1 VGKVKRRP
9 TIARGPRDC
18 QRECR
23 AFCRETYALLIALT
37 LCLPVDGLAL
47 PQAEPAKAAAA
58 LAQKTLAAR
67 LMVAIET
74 IRIVRVSPAE
84 WRDSSLGCPERG
96 MTYTPRVVRGFR
108 VRLRED
114 ERGREHDVHVAGSRA
129 IVCASHDDARPSATA
144 LMGAPLKARE
154 AVRAA
159 LAVRLGIDPAGV
171 RVVSM
176 RPAAA
181 GSRDCAAAPAAR
193 DGAAFLVDAEAQAR
207 SFRYYVDAAVVV
219 DCER

>member
-1 VGKVKRRP
+1 M
-9 TIARGPRDC
+9 ARDPRDC

-23 AFCRETYALLIALT
+23 AFCRAGAAALAIALT
-37 LCLPVDGLAL
+37 LAVPAGFS
-47 PQAEPAKAAAA
+47 PQPSEPAKAAAA
-58 LAQKTLAAR
+58 LAQKTLAAQ

-74 IRIVRVSPAE
+74 IRIVSVSPAE
-84 WRDSSLGCPERG
+84 WRDSSLGCPVRG
-96 MTYTPRVVRGFR
+96 MTYTLRVVRGFS

-114 ERGREHDVHVAGSRA
+114 DRGREHDVHVAGSRA
-129 IVCASHDDARPSATA
+129 IVCGSQDDGRLSAKA
-144 LMGAPLKARE
+144 LMDAPLKARE

-159 LAVRLGIDPAGV
+159 LAVRLGIDAAGV

-181 GSRDCAAAPAAR
+181 GARDCAAAPATR

-207 SFRYYVDAAVVV
+207 SFRYYADAAVVV
-219 DCER
+219 GCEP